1 MPKTRK
7 LANPPS
13 ASDDPVRNEEPS
25 LNLLDDPL
33 ITVRTPEGITTI
45 SLPEVYAALAKNTVE
60 DLVYLRPHQRHP
72 LHSTIC
78 QIGAVAMVN
87 ASLTTTPDDA
97 QQWREIL
104 SALTANEYPGQE
116 PWHLAVPDITKPA
129 FLQPPAGSAD
139 KTEEYRKRMDTPD
152 AIDLTVGSKRHDVKD
167 GVIRHAKPEHW
178 LYALIA
184 CQTASGFEGNRL
196 YGVSRMNG
204 GLSNR
209 HGFSLTPDTWWGT
222 HVVRDME
229 ILAKQHQGENVTEH
243 LLWTRKWNGT
253 PEESITLDRLQP
265 MALYVE
271 ACKRIRLITDADGVS
286 HAVRAT
292 SKAARIHAKESKGRT
307 EDPWML
313 NEQENAVTISGNGF
327 GFREV
332 SRYLD
337 RDRYQLPELAKP
349 QTSDG
354 DTVYLVART
363 LVRGQGKTE
372 GYHEREIPLRSRM
385 TSMLRNQ
392 NGRITLAAEAKERVE
407 YVREVS
413 SILRHA
419 VKTYLQN
426 GVSTGQIRNEH
437 QKIINDCGRCMQQ
450 TVEADFWE
458 RLQDG
463 IESDD
468 QNLERAEWVH
478 WSLVPQASALL
489 ESVQKTGLCRTQD
502 RFRAIAESS
511 DLFGRRISASKKLPE
526 LYRDEKSSQ

>member
-7 LANPPS
+7 STNQHS
-13 ASDDPVRNEEPS
+13 ASDGPMRSEKPS

-33 ITVRTPEGITTI
+33 ITVRTPEGITTM
-45 SLPEVYAALAKNTVE
+45 SLSEVYAAMSKNTVE
-60 DLVYLRPHQRHP
+60 DLAYLRPHQQHP

-87 ASLTTTPDDA
+87 AGLTSAPDDA
-97 QQWREIL
+97 QQWREML
-104 SALTANEYPGQE
+104 SALTADEHPGEE

-129 FLQPPAGSAD
+129 FMQPPAGSAD
-139 KTEEYRKRMDTPD
+139 KIEEYRKRLDTPD
-152 AIDLTVGSKRHDVKD
+152 AMDLTVGSKRHDVKD
-167 GVIRHAKPEHW
+167 GVIRNAKPEHW

-209 HGFSLTPDTWWGT
+209 HGFSLTPDTRWGA

-229 ILAKQHQGENVTEH
+229 ILAKQHQGENVGEH
-243 LLWTRKWNGT
+243 LLWAREWNGD
-253 PEESITLDRLQP
+253 PEESITLDDLQP

-271 ACKRIRLITDADGVS
+271 ACKRIRLVTDADGIS
-286 HAVRAT
+286 HAVRAS
-292 SKAARIHAKESKGRT
+292 SKAARINVKNSKGRT

-313 NEQENAVTISGNGF
+313 NEQEKAVTVSSNGF

-337 RDRYQLPELAKP
+337 LERYQLPELAKP
-349 QTSDG
+349 ETSDG
-354 DTVYLVART
+354 DAVYLVART
-363 LVRGQGKTE
+363 LVRGQGRTE

-385 TSMLRNQ
+385 TNMLRNR
-392 NGRITLAAEAKERVE
+392 NGRIILAAEAKQRVDC
-407 YVREVS
+407 VSEVS

-426 GVSTGQIRNEH
+426 GVSTGQTRNEH
-437 QKIINDCGRCMQQ
+437 QKVIEYCGRRLQQ
-450 TVEADFWE
+450 TVEDGFWE
-458 RLQDG
+458 SLQDG

-478 WSLVPQASALL
+478 RSLVPQASVILK
-489 ESVQKTGLCRTQD
+489 SVQRTGLCRAQD

-511 DLFGRRISASKKLPE
+511 DLFGRRIRTSKKLPE
-526 LYRDEKSSQ
+526 LNRDERSNQ